1 MIEIAGLWKRFGDRL
16 VLEPLDLAVA
26 SGEVVALVGPNGA
39 GKSTV
44 LRLLSGILAP
54 NAGAASIAGF
64 DIATQAIAARR
75 AVGYLPQKLGV
86 PLTTVVGDL
95 IELVAAVRQV
105 PLARAWEALSD
116 AGLADRAG
124 ATLAELSG
132 GQRQRVLLGCAT
144 MGDVRALLL
153 DEPSLSLDSEGA
165 EEVRTAIR
173 AAVQRGAA
181 VLFASHHLQDVAALA
196 DRIVVMVNGRVTTT
210 GTLADLAAAA
220 GMPWRGDAV
229 AVDPP
234 IERIYRVLVQR
245 GRDHTRRTPLRL
257 LTGNAA

>member
-1 MIEIAGLWKRFGDRL
+1 MIEISGLWKRFGDRL
-16 VLEPLDLAVA
+16 ALEPMELAVTA
-26 SGEVVALVGPNGA
+26 GEVVALVGPNGA
-39 GKSTV
+39 GKSTL
-44 LRLLSGILAP
+44 LRMLAGILAP
-54 NAGAASIAGF
+54 NGGAATIAGGN
-64 DIATQAIAARR
+64 IVTQAVAARR

-86 PLTTVVGDL
+86 PLTTVVADL

-105 PLARAWEALSD
+105 PLARAWESLSD

-153 DEPSLSLDSEGA
+153 DEPSISLDSEGA
-165 EEVRTAIR
+165 EEVRAAIR

-210 GTLADLAAAA
+210 GTLADLAVAA
-220 GMPWRGDAV
+220 GVPWRGDAA

-245 GRDHTRRTPLRL
+245 GRDHTQRAPLQL
-257 LTGNAA
+257 LKDNAA